1 MLEVKFVTDLCVF
14 EVNIDILNVYNL
26 GALVP
31 PRCCEAVDDLGDHHI
46 LPEDLKT

>member
-31 PRCCEAVDDLGDHHI
+31 FVAVRLLMILGI
-46 LPEDLKT
+46 ITFCLKI